1 MSATDTPVVPDTTP
15 EMVYPVL
22 VLVTEPEPLLVCVGA
37 LLVNETEL
45 PPHAAREMQAS
56 RTSGANKLFGRHMNV
71 P

>member
-1 MSATDTPVVPDTTP
+1 
-15 EMVYPVL
+15 MVYPVL